1 MRGHGGTS
9 EGTSIS
15 IVTQDNILD
24 AMAIYNFF
32 TEQKGVDKERIGICG
47 TSYGAVIGTA
57 LLEKHNIKSIALRV
71 PAVYTDQ
78 MMKTNLAAILA
89 DEKHIFNA
97 LSEIENTSVV
107 KAIKKFSGS
116 LLVIASEND
125 GLIPLA
131 IPETIIKEAGLANR
145 KELVI
150 MKNASHALIDPKQG
164 WEFTDII
171 TDWFKET
178 LI

>member
-1 MRGHGGTS
+1 M
-9 EGTSIS
+9 I
-15 IVTQDNILD
+15 
-24 AMAIYNFF
+24 
-32 TEQKGVDKERIGICG
+32 
-47 TSYGAVIGTA
+47 
-57 LLEKHNIKSIALRV
+57 
-71 PAVYTDQ
+71 
-78 MMKTNLAAILA
+78 